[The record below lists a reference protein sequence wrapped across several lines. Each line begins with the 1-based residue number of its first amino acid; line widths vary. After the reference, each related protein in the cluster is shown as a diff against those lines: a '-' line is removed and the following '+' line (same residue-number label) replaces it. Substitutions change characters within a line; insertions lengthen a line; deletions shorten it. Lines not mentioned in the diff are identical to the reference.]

1 MLSVGSFKLLLQEI
15 LSDHVLLNLI
25 VATVKGYL
33 ELLEFQMVV
42 VHQLSHIP
50 QLLFMLSS

>member
-42 VHQLSHIP
+42 VHQLPHIP